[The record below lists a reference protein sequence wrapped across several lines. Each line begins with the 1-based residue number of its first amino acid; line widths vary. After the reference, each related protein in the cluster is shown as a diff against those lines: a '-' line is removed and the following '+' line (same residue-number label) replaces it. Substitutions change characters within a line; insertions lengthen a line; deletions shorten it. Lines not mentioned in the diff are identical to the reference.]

1 MSPEGP
7 TEGNSP
13 MATNKT
19 AGVRFSGVGY
29 VTKSER
35 IYEAI
40 RDAILDGTL
49 EPGSRINLSRTA
61 QELGASETPVREA
74 LKRLESERLVRVEP
88 HAGFVVTDV
97 SIADLIENLVLRR
110 EIEPLATCLA
120 AEAMSDEDIKELR
133 ALVKEMGDQAQSED
147 WVSYAATNKRFHH
160 ALIARCPLP
169 VVRRTALELWEVGGR
184 SRALFVRNPSRHSNR
199 EHSEMVDAIEA
210 RDMERLADL
219 VRRQKTTTIHVALE
233 LLDEDVTPES
243 AEGTWGIPARSL
255 ALVTEMGPST

>member
-1 MSPEGP
+1 MP
-7 TEGNSP
+7 
-13 MATNKT
+13 TNKT
-19 AGVRFSGVGY
+19 TSARFSGVGFM
-29 VTKSER
+29 TKSER

-61 QELGASETPVREA
+61 HELGASETPVREA

-120 AEAMSDEDIKELR
+120 AEAMTDDGIARLRELVDEMES
-133 ALVKEMGDQAQSED
+133 QAAAED
-147 WVSYAATNKRFHH
+147 WAAYAATNKQFHRE
-160 ALIARCPLP
+160 LIARCPLP

-184 SRALFVRNPSRHSNR
+184 SRALFVRKPSRHSNQ
-199 EHSEMVDAIEA
+199 EHREMVDAIEA
-210 RDMERLADL
+210 RDLDRLADL
-219 VRRQKTTTIHVALE
+219 VRRQKTVTIQVAME
-233 LLDEDVTPES
+233 LLDSDAPPES
-243 AEGTWGIPARSL
+243 AEGEWGVPAR
-255 ALVTEMGPST
+255 ALTLIDEMDTST